1 MGHMIYYKAHVPLC
15 EAHVP
20 LCFEN
25 MLFLSEKLNYAVI
38 VAKFLFTHFRG
49 TFYQK
54 NLRCEAQPQLVTA
67 CLGQFP
73 PNPPRDWIHQL
84 DLVACLVGWRSRG
97 CGVLLTTQ
105 NPLSRYTK
113 DP

>member
-1 MGHMIYYKAHVPLC
+1 MGHMIYYETHLPLCEAQVPLYKAHVPLC

-25 MLFLSEKLNYAVI
+25 MLFLSEKLNYPLF
-38 VAKFLFTHFRG
+38 VAKFRFTHFRG

-67 CLGQFP
+67 
-73 PNPPRDWIHQL
+73 
-84 DLVACLVGWRSRG
+84 
-97 CGVLLTTQ
+97 
-105 NPLSRYTK
+105 
-113 DP
+113 